1 MARNHI
7 SAVESAISDIRKGK
21 LVIVRDSQ
29 DRENEA
35 DLILAA
41 EKATATNI
49 NFMIRQGGGLICVAM
64 TQDRAMKLGLPAMV
78 RADENA
84 QSLECNF
91 TVTVDARKGVTTGIS
106 AADRATTVRALANLK
121 TQPDDLNRP
130 GHIFPV
136 RARQGGVLV
145 RAGHTEASAD
155 LARLAGLKPLGVMCE
170 ILDRQGD
177 PASPA
182 TVDRLA
188 KRHSLKVINISELAE
203 YRRYTEKLVVRVATS
218 QLPTRYGKFTI
229 HVYDCPSMNREHV
242 ALVRGRINR
251 GSPTLVRVHSQ
262 CLTGDALSSIRCDCR
277 EQLDV
282 SLRKIAEKGS
292 GVVVYLSQEGRG
304 IGLANKIR
312 AYALQDRGQDTVQA
326 NESLGLPRDMRDY
339 SIGAQILADLGVHKI
354 HLLTNNPKKISGIER
369 YGLSILRR
377 IPLEVEPQR
386 SNRAYLKV
394 KKDKLGHWLSKI
406 Q

>member
-35 DLILAA
+35 DLIMAA
-41 EKATATNI
+41 EKATAANI

-155 LARLAGLKPLGVMCE
+155 LARLARLKPVGVMCE

-277 EQLDV
+277 EQLDA

-354 HLLTNNPKKISGIER
+354 QLLTNNPKKISGIER

>member
-35 DLILAA
+35 DLIMSA
-41 EKATATNI
+41 EKATAPNV

-155 LARLAGLKPLGVMCE
+155 LARLAGLKPVGVMCE

-218 QLPTRYGKFTI
+218 QLPTCYGKFTI

-277 EQLDV
+277 EQLDA

>member
-35 DLILAA
+35 DLIMAA
-41 EKATATNI
+41 EQATATNI

-84 QSLECNF
+84 QSLGCNF

-277 EQLDV
+277 EQLDA

-377 IPLEVEPQR
+377 MPLEVEPQR